1 MSAEFLCSV
10 IPDHD
15 TVRAMAPL
23 FPGTLDADCA
33 LHRVLMV
40 PKVNVELLVI
50 LDSRVL
56 RVSQDRSGLLAR

>member
-1 MSAEFLCSV
+1 MLEFLYSV

-15 TVRAMAPL
+15 PVRDMVPL
-23 FPGTLDADCA
+23 FPGALDADCM

-40 PKVNVELLVI
+40 PRVNVELLVI

-56 RVSQDRSGLLAR
+56 RVSQGRSVLLAR